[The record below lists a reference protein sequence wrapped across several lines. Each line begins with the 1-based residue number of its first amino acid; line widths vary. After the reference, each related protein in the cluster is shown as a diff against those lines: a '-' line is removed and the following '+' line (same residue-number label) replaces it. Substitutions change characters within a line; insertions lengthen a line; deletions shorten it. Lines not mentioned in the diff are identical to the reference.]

1 MANVSSSN
9 GLEKYPK
16 LRFRG
21 FSEPWTQVLLSDIFK
36 KSIKKNS
43 DGSITNVICNSARN
57 GLIPQR
63 EYFDKSIANSDN
75 TDGYYIIEQGDFVY
89 NPRKSSDAPY
99 GPVSIYKY
107 PESGIVSPLY
117 LCFRALKSINS
128 SFYDYFFKSPSWHRY
143 IYLSGDSGARH
154 DRVSIKDDVFF
165 SMPMYIPS
173 EEEQL
178 KVSSFLSLIEKRIAD
193 QQQLVEHLKKYKRG
207 VIKEFLTPQT
217 CPIKNAIWSKTTI
230 GELGTFVKGAPL
242 SKADISDE
250 GTPFILY
257 GELYTT
263 YGEVIN
269 KVVRRTQK
277 SVDNVYLSRIGDV
290 LIPTSGETPEE
301 ISTASCVMVSDVIL
315 AGDLNI
321 FRTSK
326 VDGRIMSYVLNHIVN
341 SNIARIAQGK
351 SVVHI
356 QASEI
361 SKISISYPD
370 ENTQQQLISIF
381 DGISEKITLV
391 EKSLAKLI
399 LLKKSLIQKIFI

>member
-16 LRFRG
+16 LRFKS
-21 FSEPWTQVLLSDIFK
+21 FSEPWHEIAIGDLFKVTRGYVLPSTAVKEEPQDGFIFPVFSSQTKNEGLMGYYNEYLYEDAITWTTDGANAGTVHFRDGKFYCTNVCGVLLNEDGNANRCVAEILGSVSK
-36 KSIKKNS
+36 KYVSYVGNPKLMNNVMSEIRIHIPSLLEQKKI
-43 DGSITNVICNSARN
+43 DGFIASLDHRIAK
-57 GLIPQR
+57 QR
-63 EYFDKSIANSDN
+63 E
-75 TDGYYIIEQGDFVY
+75 
-89 NPRKSSDAPY
+89 
-99 GPVSIYKY
+99 
-107 PESGIVSPLY
+107 
-117 LCFRALKSINS
+117 
-128 SFYDYFFKSPSWHRY
+128 
-143 IYLSGDSGARH
+143 
-154 DRVSIKDDVFF
+154 
-165 SMPMYIPS
+165 
-173 EEEQL
+173 
-178 KVSSFLSLIEKRIAD
+178 LI
-193 QQQLVEHLKKYKRG
+193 EHLKKYKRG

-217 CPIKNAIWSKTTI
+217 CPIKNAVWSKATI
-230 GELGTFVKGAPL
+230 GELGSFVKGAPL

-269 KVVRRTQK
+269 KVVRKTQR

-326 VDGRIMSYVLNHIVN
+326 VDGRIMSYVLNHIAN

-370 ENTQQQLISIF
+370 EITQKQLIAIF
-381 DGISEKITLV
+381 DGISNRIN
-391 EKSLAKLI
+391 LAEEVLTQMTG
-399 LLKKSLIQKIFI
+399 LKKSLMQKLFI